1 MIRDAATVIVARD
14 ASDGPHVFLVRRS
27 SRAAWLSDVF
37 VFPGGAVD
45 DDDHERAAHLLAGA
59 TDGIDPGYVV
69 TAARETF
76 EEAGML
82 FADRPVPHDAL
93 AQARRA
99 VLAGELG
106 FAQALAQL
114 GARVDSAQLRYF
126 SRWIT
131 PPSEPRRFDTR
142 FFVARAPQDQVA
154 EADAAEVYDGRWM
167 RPADAL
173 AAHAR
178 GEIGLIFPTIKH
190 LERIA
195 PFASVDELLAFASQ
209 KPIVTVSPDVSDERV
224 FSLTPEL
231 ENAW

>member
-1 MIRDAATVIVARD
+1 M
-14 ASDGPHVFLVRRS
+14 SDI
-27 SRAAWLSDVF
+27 F

-45 DDDHERAAHLLAGA
+45 EDDHELAPRLLVNAEH
-59 TDGIDPGYVV
+59 GIDAGYVL

-82 FADRPVPHDAL
+82 FADRPLAHVAL

-99 VLAGELG
+99 VLASEMR
-106 FAQALAQL
+106 FADALVQL
-114 GARVDSAQLRYF
+114 DARVDAAQLRYF

-142 FFVARAPQDQVA
+142 FFVARAPHDQVA
-154 EADAAEVYDGRWM
+154 EVDAAEVHDGRWV

-173 AAHAR
+173 AAYRR
-178 GEIGLIFPTIKH
+178 GEIGMIFPTIKH

-195 PFASVDELLAFASQ
+195 PFRSVDELLDFASQ
-209 KPIVTVSPDVSDERV
+209 KTIVTVSPEVSDERV